1 MLRRFSASPYLLWT
15 VLFILVPVFMVLFY
29 SLFAPA
35 PGGGYALDLEGY
47 RKFADPLYLEVLWRS
62 IVIALKSTL
71 LCLLVGYPLAL
82 ILSRIEPRYQ
92 KILVMLIILPMW
104 MNFLLRTYAW
114 IPILG
119 RNGLINSL
127 LGSLGVA
134 PLDLLF
140 NENAVLL
147 GMVYNFLP
155 FMVLPIYTV
164 LMKIDRQLIEAAE
177 DLGADRL
184 VIFRRIVFPL
194 SIPGLISGIM
204 MVFMPA
210 VSTFVISDLLG
221 GSQIT
226 LIGNLIKDQFQTVY
240 DWNFGSAISIILMVM
255 ILLSMSILNRYDER
269 EGGTSMW

>member
-1 MLRRFSASPYLLWT
+1 MLRRFSAAPYMLWT
-15 VLFILVPVFMVLFY
+15 ILFILVPVFMVLFY
-29 SLFAPA
+29 SLFSPVPA
-35 PGGGYALDLEGY
+35 GYALDLDGY
-47 RKFADPLYLEVLWRS
+47 HKFVDPLYLEVLWRS
-62 IVIALKSTL
+62 IVIAFKSTL

-82 ILSRIEPRYQ
+82 ILSRITPRFQ

-119 RNGLINSL
+119 RNGLINTL
-127 LGSLGVA
+127 LGSFGVA
-134 PLDLLF
+134 PLNLLF

-184 VIFRRIVFPL
+184 VVFRRIILPL
-194 SIPGLISGIM
+194 SIPGLISGVM

-221 GSQIT
+221 GAQIT

-240 DWNFGSAISIILMVM
+240 DWNFGSAISMILMVI
-255 ILLSMSILNRYDER
+255 ILLSMSILNRYDKRER
-269 EGGTSMW
+269 GVSMW

>member
-1 MLRRFSASPYLLWT
+1 MLRRFSAAPYLLWSI
-15 VLFILVPVFMVLFY
+15 LFILVPLFMVLFY
-29 SLFAPA
+29 SLVSSGPA
-35 PGGGYALDLEGY
+35 GYVLDLDGY
-47 RKFADPLYLEVLWRS
+47 RKFMDPLYLEVLWRS
-62 IVIALKSTL
+62 VVIALKSTL
-71 LCLLVGYPLAL
+71 LCLLIGYPLAL
-82 ILSRIEPRYQ
+82 VLSRLAPRWQ

-127 LGSLGVA
+127 LGSLGIA
-134 PLDLLF
+134 PLNLLF

-164 LMKIDRQLIEAAE
+164 LMKIDHHLIEAAE

-184 VIFRRIVFPL
+184 VVFRRIILPL
-194 SIPGLISGIM
+194 SVPGLISGIM

-240 DWNFGSAISIILMVM
+240 DWNFGSAISMVLMVI
-255 ILLSMSILNRYDER
+255 ILLSMSILNRYDKR
-269 EGGTSMW
+269 EGGMSPW

>member
-1 MLRRFSASPYLLWT
+1 MLRRFSAAPYMLWT
-15 VLFILVPVFMVLFY
+15 ILFILVPVFMVLFY
-29 SLFAPA
+29 SLFSPV
-35 PGGGYALDLEGY
+35 PGGYALDLDGY
-47 RKFADPLYLEVLWRS
+47 HKFVDPLYLEVLWRS
-62 IVIALKSTL
+62 IVIAFKSTL

-82 ILSRIEPRYQ
+82 ILSRITPRFQ

-119 RNGLINSL
+119 RNGLINTL
-127 LGSLGVA
+127 LGSFGVA
-134 PLDLLF
+134 PLNLLF

-184 VIFRRIVFPL
+184 VVFRRIILPL
-194 SIPGLISGIM
+194 SIPGLISGVM

-221 GSQIT
+221 GAQIT

-240 DWNFGSAISIILMVM
+240 DWNFGSAISMILMVI
-255 ILLSMSILNRYDER
+255 ILLSMSILNRYDKRER
-269 EGGTSMW
+269 GVSMW

>member
-1 MLRRFSASPYLLWT
+1 MLRRFSAAPYLLWS
-15 VLFILVPVFMVLFY
+15 VLFILVPLFMVLFY
-29 SLFAPA
+29 SLVSSGPA
-35 PGGGYALDLEGY
+35 GYVLDLDGY
-47 RKFADPLYLEVLWRS
+47 RKFMDPLYLEVLWRS
-62 IVIALKSTL
+62 VVIALKSTL
-71 LCLLVGYPLAL
+71 LCLLIGYPLAL
-82 ILSRIEPRYQ
+82 VLSRLAPRWQ

-127 LGSLGVA
+127 LGSLGIA
-134 PLDLLF
+134 PLNLLF

-164 LMKIDRQLIEAAE
+164 LMKIDHHLIEAAE

-184 VIFRRIVFPL
+184 VIFRRIILPL
-194 SIPGLISGIM
+194 SVPGLISGIM

-240 DWNFGSAISIILMVM
+240 DWNFGSAISMVLMVI
-255 ILLSMSILNRYDER
+255 ILLSMSILNRYDKR
-269 EGGTSMW
+269 EGGMSLW

>member
-1 MLRRFSASPYLLWT
+1 MLRRFSAAPYLLWT
-15 VLFILVPVFMVLFY
+15 ILFILVPVFMVLFY
-29 SLFAPA
+29 SLFSSTP
-35 PGGGYALDLEGY
+35 GGYALDLEGY
-47 RKFADPLYLEVLWRS
+47 RKFADPLYLQVLWRS

-82 ILSRIEPRYQ
+82 ILSRMESRFQ

-119 RNGLINSL
+119 RNGLVNSL

-134 PLDLLF
+134 PLNLLF

-164 LMKIDRQLIEAAE
+164 L
-177 DLGADRL
+177 
-184 VIFRRIVFPL
+184 
-194 SIPGLISGIM
+194 

-255 ILLSMSILNRYDER
+255 ILLSMSVLNRYDKR